1 MGTTTHVSAS
11 KSPFRYGNP
20 SIDCAGAEV
29 HTLCRQLASIMSITG
44 DVDGFNVDCLSE
56 RARHCVIPEKAFVLD
71 LSGVT
76 SFASQGIA
84 LLDAI
89 DQACSDAGVEWSL
102 VAHEPIADALR
113 VHAEDPRLP
122 IAESIP
128 EALQHFSDV
137 AFERRRLLP
146 LLTKSA

>member
-1 MGTTTHVSAS
+1 MATSTHVPAS

-20 SIDCAGAEV
+20 TIDCAGAEV

-44 DVDGFNVDCLSE
+44 DVDEINVDCLSE

-76 SFASQGIA
+76 SFARHGVA

-89 DQACSDAGVEWSL
+89 DKACYDEGVEWSL
-102 VAHEPIADALR
+102 VAGEDIARALR
-113 VHAEDPRLP
+113 AHTEDPRLP

-128 EALQHFSDV
+128 EALQHFSEV
-137 AFERRRLLP
+137 VVERRRLLP